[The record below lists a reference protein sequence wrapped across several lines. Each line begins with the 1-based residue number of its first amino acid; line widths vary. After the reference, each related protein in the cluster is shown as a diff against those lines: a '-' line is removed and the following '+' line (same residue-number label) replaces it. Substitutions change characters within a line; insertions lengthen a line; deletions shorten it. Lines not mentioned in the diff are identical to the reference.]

1 MNSMFRALKVYNYRL
16 WVTGA
21 LVSNIGTWMQ
31 RVAQD
36 WLVLTVLT
44 NHSGTA
50 AGITTGLQF
59 LPIIFLGPFAGL
71 LGDRVNK
78 RKLLLVTQT
87 AMGLCALLLG
97 ILVVTGSVQLW
108 HVYALA
114 LLLGVA
120 SAFDAPSRQAF
131 VSEVV
136 GKGDVPN
143 AVALNSASFNLA
155 RLAGPGIAG
164 LVIAL
169 VGTGPAFLINAAS
182 FAAVIISL
190 WRMRTSELM
199 PAVRV
204 PRAKGQIREGFRYI
218 RRRPDLLMIM
228 VLVFLVGTF
237 GMNFQITNALMATT
251 VFHLGP
257 GEYGL
262 LGSVMAIGTL
272 AAALMAA
279 RRKNMRM
286 LYIVGGALAFGVTVA
301 IAAAMPSYFWYAVA
315 LVPVGIASLTFMN
328 ACNTTVQLTTD
339 SAMRGRVL
347 AVYMVVLQGG
357 TPIGAPLVGWI
368 ATEFGARW
376 SLVLGAVV
384 AVLAGLGALV
394 LMNRRNNVRL
404 RDQVRSIHPFLVVS
418 RWHRPEGHQAV
429 HTTDPRVAAGSGPE
443 GAPGRTQATGETAPE
458 RNAG

>member
-1 MNSMFRALKVYNYRL
+1 MFRSLRVFNYRL

-59 LPIIFLGPFAGL
+59 LPIVFLGPYAGL
-71 LGDRVNK
+71 VGDRVNK
-78 RKLLLVTQT
+78 RKLLLITQT
-87 AMGLCALLLG
+87 AMGICALLLG
-97 ILVVTGSVQLW
+97 ILVVTGAVQLW
-108 HVYALA
+108 HVYVLA
-114 LLLGVA
+114 TLLGVA

-131 VSEVV
+131 VSQVV
-136 GKGDVPN
+136 AKEDVPN

-155 RLAGPGIAG
+155 RLAGPGVAG

-182 FAAVIISL
+182 FAAVIVSL
-190 WRMRTSELM
+190 WRMRTSELI

-204 PRAKGQIREGFRYI
+204 PRAKGQIREGFVYI
-218 RRRPDLLMIM
+218 RQRPDLMMIM
-228 VLVFLVGTF
+228 VLVFLVATF
-237 GMNFQITNALMATT
+237 GMNFQITNALMATA
-251 VFHLGP
+251 VFQVGP

-272 AAALMAA
+272 AAALLAA
-279 RRKNMRM
+279 RRKTMRM
-286 LYIVGGALAFGVTVA
+286 VYIVGGALAFGVTVGV
-301 IAAAMPSYFWYAVA
+301 AAFMPSFALYAIA
-315 LVPVGIASLTFMN
+315 LVPVGLASLTFMN

-347 AVYMVVLQGG
+347 AVYMVVMQGG

-368 ATEFGARW
+368 ATEFGPRW
-376 SLVLGAVV
+376 SLGLGAVV
-384 AVLAGLGALV
+384 AVLAGLAAL
-394 LMNRRNNVRL
+394 LMLNKRNNVTMREQIAAL
-404 RDQVRSIHPFLVVS
+404 RPFALA
-418 RWHRPEGHQAV
+418 RALHR
-429 HTTDPRVAAGSGPE
+429 
-443 GAPGRTQATGETAPE
+443 
-458 RNAG
+458 

>member
-1 MNSMFRALKVYNYRL
+1 MNSMFRALKVFNYRL

-44 NHSGTA
+44 NNSGTA
-50 AGITTGLQF
+50 AGIVTGLQF
-59 LPIIFLGPFAGL
+59 LPIVFLGPYAGL

-78 RKLLLVTQT
+78 RRLLLLTQT
-87 AMGLCALLLG
+87 AMGFCALVLG
-97 ILVVTGSVQLW
+97 VLVVTGAVELW
-108 HVYALA
+108 HVYVLA
-114 LLLGVA
+114 FLLGVA

-136 GKGDVPN
+136 EKEDVPN

-155 RLAGPGIAG
+155 RLAGPGVAG
-164 LVIAL
+164 IVIAL

-182 FAAVIISL
+182 FGAVILSL
-190 WRMRTSELM
+190 LRMRTSELV
-199 PAVRV
+199 PAVHV
-204 PRAKGQIREGFRYI
+204 PRAKGQIREGLVYI
-218 RRRPDLLMIM
+218 RQRPDLLMIM
-228 VLVFLVGTF
+228 VLVFVVGTF

-262 LGSVMAIGTL
+262 LGSVMAVGTL
-272 AAALMAA
+272 AAALLAA
-279 RRKNMRM
+279 RRRTMRM
-286 LYIVGGALAFGVTVA
+286 LYVVGGALAFGVTVA
-301 IAAAMPSYFWYAVA
+301 VAAFMPTFGWYALA
-315 LVPVGIASLTFMN
+315 LVPVGLASLTFMN

-339 SAMRGRVL
+339 AAMRGRVL

-376 SLVLGAVV
+376 SLGMGAV
-384 AVLAGLGALV
+384 AAMAAGMLALL
-394 LMNRRNNVRL
+394 LMNRRNNVRF
-404 RDQVRSIHPFLVVS
+404 RDQVRQLRPSFMVHGL
-418 RWHRPEGHQAV
+418 HR
-429 HTTDPRVAAGSGPE
+429 AGP
-443 GAPGRTQATGETAPE
+443 GA
-458 RNAG
+458 

>member
-1 MNSMFRALKVYNYRL
+1 MSSMFRALKVRNYRL

-44 NHSGTA
+44 NNSGTA

-59 LPIIFLGPFAGL
+59 LPIIFLGPYAGL

-78 RKLLLVTQT
+78 RKLLLITQS
-87 AMGLCALLLG
+87 AMGICALLLG

-108 HVYALA
+108 HVYVLA

-136 GKGDVPN
+136 GKEDVPN

-155 RLAGPGIAG
+155 RLAGPGVAG

-182 FAAVIISL
+182 FAAVIFSL
-190 WRMRTSELM
+190 WRMRADQLV

-204 PRAKGQIREGFRYI
+204 PRAKGQIREGLVYI
-218 RRRPDLLMIM
+218 RQRPDLLMIM
-228 VLVFLVGTF
+228 VLVFVVGTF

-251 VFHLGP
+251 VFDLGP

-272 AAALMAA
+272 GAALLAA
-279 RRKNMRM
+279 RRQNTRM
-286 LYIVGGALAFGVTVA
+286 VYIIGGALGFGITVGV
-301 IAAAMPSYFWYAVA
+301 AAVMPSYVLYAVA
-315 LVPVGIASLTFMN
+315 LVPVGLASLTFMN
-328 ACNTTVQLTTD
+328 ACNTTIQLSTD
-339 SAMRGRVL
+339 AAMRGRVL

-376 SLVLGAVV
+376 SLGLAAVV
-384 AVLAGLGALV
+384 ALLAGLAALF

-404 RDQVRSIHPFLVVS
+404 RDQIRGLRPNWPVLGLRRS
-418 RWHRPEGHQAV
+418 
-429 HTTDPRVAAGSGPE
+429 AG
-443 GAPGRTQATGETAPE
+443 
-458 RNAG
+458 

>member
-1 MNSMFRALKVYNYRL
+1 MNAMFRALKVFNYRL

-44 NHSGTA
+44 HNSGTA

-59 LPIIFLGPFAGL
+59 LPIVFLGPFAGL

-78 RKLLLVTQT
+78 RKLLLCTQT

-97 ILVVTGSVQLW
+97 LLVVTHSVELW
-108 HVYALA
+108 HVYVLA

-136 GKGDVPN
+136 AKADVPN

-155 RLAGPGIAG
+155 RLAGPGVAG
-164 LVIAL
+164 LVIAAF
-169 VGTGPAFLINAAS
+169 GTGPAFLINAAS
-182 FAAVIISL
+182 FAAVIVSL
-190 WRMRTSELM
+190 WRMRVSELQ
-199 PAVRV
+199 PSVRV
-204 PRAKGQIREGFRYI
+204 PRAKGQIREGFSYI
-218 RRRPDLLMIM
+218 RQRPDLMMIM
-228 VLVFLVGTF
+228 VLVFMIGTF

-251 VFHLGP
+251 IFHLGP

-262 LGSVMAIGTL
+262 LGSVMAVGTL
-272 AAALMAA
+272 AAALLAA

-286 LYIVGGALAFGVTVA
+286 AYIVGGALAFGVTVA
-301 IAAAMPSYFWYAVA
+301 IAAFMPSYALYALA
-315 LVPVGIASLTFMN
+315 LIPVGLASLTFMN

-347 AVYMVVLQGG
+347 AVYMAVLQGG

-376 SLVLGAVV
+376 SLGIGAVV
-384 AVLAGLGALV
+384 AIASALIALV
-394 LMNRRNNVRL
+394 MMNRRNHVRF
-404 RDQVRSIHPFLVVS
+404 RDQMRSLRPFAMAQAL
-418 RWHRPEGHQAV
+418 HR
-429 HTTDPRVAAGSGPE
+429 
-443 GAPGRTQATGETAPE
+443 
-458 RNAG
+458 

>member
-1 MNSMFRALKVYNYRL
+1 MFRALKVFNYRL

-36 WLVLTVLT
+36 WLVLTILT
-44 NHSGTA
+44 HNSGTA

-59 LPIIFLGPFAGL
+59 LPIVFLGPFAGL

-78 RKLLLVTQT
+78 RKLLLCTQT

-97 ILVVTGSVQLW
+97 LLVVTNTVQLW
-108 HVYALA
+108 HVYVLA
-114 LLLGVA
+114 FLLGVA

-136 GKGDVPN
+136 SKEDVPN

-155 RLAGPGIAG
+155 RLAGPGVAG

-169 VGTGPAFLINAAS
+169 FGTGPAFLINAAS
-182 FAAVIISL
+182 FVAVIFSL
-190 WRMRTSELM
+190 WRMRVSELQ
-199 PAVRV
+199 PVVRV
-204 PRAKGQIREGFRYI
+204 PRGKGQIREGFRYI
-218 RRRPDLLMIM
+218 RQRPDLMMIM
-228 VLVFLVGTF
+228 GLVFMVGTF

-251 VFHLGP
+251 IFHLGP

-272 AAALMAA
+272 AAALLAA
-279 RRKNMRM
+279 RRKTMRTM
-286 LYIVGGALAFGVTVA
+286 YIVGGALAFGVMVA
-301 IAAAMPSYFWYAVA
+301 IAAAMPSYALYALA
-315 LVPVGIASLTFMN
+315 LVPVGLAALTFMN

-368 ATEFGARW
+368 ATAFGARW
-376 SLVLGAVV
+376 SLGIGAVV
-384 AVLAGLGALV
+384 AIVSGLAALIM
-394 LMNRRNNVRL
+394 MNRRNHVRL
-404 RDQVRSIHPFLVVS
+404 RDQVRSLRPFS
-418 RWHRPEGHQAV
+418 AAQAA
-429 HTTDPRVAAGSGPE
+429 DR
-443 GAPGRTQATGETAPE
+443 
-458 RNAG
+458 

>member
-1 MNSMFRALKVYNYRL
+1 MFRALKVFNYRL

-44 NHSGTA
+44 HNSGTA

-59 LPIIFLGPFAGL
+59 LPIVFLGPFAGL

-78 RKLLLVTQT
+78 RRLLLCTQT

-97 ILVVTGSVQLW
+97 LLVVTHTVELW
-108 HVYALA
+108 HVYLLA
-114 LLLGVA
+114 FLLGVA

-136 GKGDVPN
+136 AKEDVPN

-155 RLAGPGIAG
+155 RLAGPGVAG

-169 VGTGPAFLINAAS
+169 FGTGPAFLINAAS
-182 FAAVIISL
+182 FAAVIFSL
-190 WRMRTSELM
+190 WRMRVAELQ
-199 PAVRV
+199 PVVRV
-204 PRAKGQIREGFRYI
+204 PRGRGQIREGFRYI
-218 RRRPDLLMIM
+218 RQRPDLMMIM
-228 VLVFLVGTF
+228 GLVFMVGTF
-237 GMNFQITNALMATT
+237 GMNFQITNALMATSI
-251 VFHLGP
+251 FHLGP

-262 LGSVMAIGTL
+262 LGSVMAVGTL
-272 AAALMAA
+272 AAALLAA
-279 RRKNMRM
+279 RRKRMRM

-301 IAAAMPSYFWYAVA
+301 IAAFMPSYALYALA
-315 LVPVGIASLTFMN
+315 LVPVGLASLTFMN

-376 SLVLGAVV
+376 SLGIGAVV
-384 AVLAGLGALV
+384 AFASGLVALV
-394 LMNRRNNVRL
+394 LMNRRNHVRL
-404 RDQVRSIHPFLVVS
+404 RDQVRSLRPFTAAHAL
-418 RWHRPEGHQAV
+418 HR
-429 HTTDPRVAAGSGPE
+429 
-443 GAPGRTQATGETAPE
+443 
-458 RNAG
+458 

>member
-1 MNSMFRALKVYNYRL
+1 MFRALKVFNYRL

-44 NHSGTA
+44 NNSGTA

-59 LPIIFLGPFAGL
+59 LPIIFLGPYAGL

-78 RKLLLVTQT
+78 RKLLLLTQT
-87 AMGLCALLLG
+87 AMGFCALLLG
-97 ILVVTGSVQLW
+97 ILVVTNTVQLW
-108 HVYALA
+108 HVYVLA

-136 GKGDVPN
+136 GKADVPN

-155 RLAGPGIAG
+155 RLAGPGVAG
-164 LVIAL
+164 LVIAM

-182 FAAVIISL
+182 FVAVIFSI
-190 WRMRTSELM
+190 WKMRVHELI
-199 PAVRV
+199 PPIKV
-204 PRAKGQIREGFRYI
+204 PRAKGQIREGLVYI
-218 RRRPDLLMIM
+218 RQRPDLLMIM
-228 VLVFLVGTF
+228 ILVFIVGTF

-251 VFHLGP
+251 VFNLGP

-272 AAALMAA
+272 AAALLAA
-279 RRKNMRM
+279 RRKKTRM
-286 LYIVGGALAFGVTVA
+286 LYVVGGALAFGVTVGVAA
-301 IAAAMPSYFWYAVA
+301 IMPSYFWYAVA
-315 LVPVGIASLTFMN
+315 LVPVGLAALTFMN

-339 SAMRGRVL
+339 ATMRGRVL

-376 SLVLGAVV
+376 SLGLGAVV
-384 AVLAGLGALV
+384 ALVAGFAALI
-394 LMNRRNNVRL
+394 LMNRRNHVRL
-404 RDQVRSIHPFLVVS
+404 RDQVRNL
-418 RWHRPEGHQAV
+418 RPSFMVRELH
-429 HTTDPRVAAGSGPE
+429 
-443 GAPGRTQATGETAPE
+443 
-458 RNAG
+458 